1 MFIQGEF
8 QKAYAC
14 FIKTK
19 YEADRRVVKKKPE
32 TGILPL
38 FIDKKKPGNMFC
50 LEFILFY
57 QPERS
62 EAKHQAQI
70 DSGGGRCHGK

>member
-8 QKAYAC
+8 QKAHAC

-38 FIDKKKPGNMFC
+38 FIDKKKPGNMF
-50 LEFILFY
+50 
-57 QPERS
+57 
-62 EAKHQAQI
+62 
-70 DSGGGRCHGK
+70 